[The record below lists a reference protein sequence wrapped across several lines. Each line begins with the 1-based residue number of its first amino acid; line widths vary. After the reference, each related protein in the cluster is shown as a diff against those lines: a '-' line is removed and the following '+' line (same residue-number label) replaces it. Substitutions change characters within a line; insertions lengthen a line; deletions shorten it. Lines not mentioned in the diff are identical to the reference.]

1 MTTYEDK
8 CNQFN
13 RDRNVQFTQGK
24 QLLAEYDERQ
34 RDRTQIERLT
44 AENAALR
51 AQLERQS
58 A

>member
-1 MTTYEDK
+1 MKTYEDQ

-13 RDRNVQFTQGK
+13 RDRHVQFTQGK
-24 QLLAEYDERQ
+24 QLLAEYNERQ
-34 RDRTQIERLT
+34 SDRTQIERLT
-44 AENAALR
+44 AEVANLR